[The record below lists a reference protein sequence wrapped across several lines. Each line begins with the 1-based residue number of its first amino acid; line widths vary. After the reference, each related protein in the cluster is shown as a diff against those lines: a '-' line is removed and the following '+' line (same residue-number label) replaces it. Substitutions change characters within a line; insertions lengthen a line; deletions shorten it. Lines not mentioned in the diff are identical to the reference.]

1 MIQWEVKDLLHALS
15 VSKIVAKSKS
25 LPSLKY
31 VSFKGEGG
39 GGFYEVSEVFPGM
52 VLKNRMYRLIRFCLQ
67 LIVYGLAL
75 L

>member
-1 MIQWEVKDLLHALS
+1 MKDLLHALS

-25 LPSLKY
+25 LQSLKY
-31 VSFKGEGG
+31 VSFKGEGRG
-39 GGFYEVSEVFPGM
+39 GVLYGYLIFSEVFPGM
-52 VLKNRMYRLIRFCLQ
+52 VFKNRMYRLIRFRLQ

>member
-31 VSFKGEGG
+31 VSFRGG
-39 GGFYEVSEVFPGM
+39 GVFYEVSEVFPGM